1 MSRKGMNLRYHIN
14 FRETGVQSLGQE
26 DILEKEMAT
35 HSSVLAWSIP
45 WMEEPGRLQSMGSQR
60 VGHDWVTSFPFQ
72 LPNFRVLE
80 VMCRTKSLFLLLKR
94 LWLGVCV
101 PTCKMDEDAPF
112 QTSPQAYDVN
122 WYVNSAIPFPLSLS
136 QRASV
141 SHQLNQI
148 FLCLKEMVS
157 YYPILFKLY
166 YWHGLFI
173 IFILC
178 STKYFKAEFKYHW
191 LIFITCNSYVL

>member
-14 FRETGVQSLGQE
+14 FRETGVQSLGRE

-60 VGHDWVTSFPFQ
+60 VGHDWATSFPFQ

-80 VMCRTKSLFLLLKR
+80 IMCRTKSLFLLIKR

-112 QTSPQAYDVN
+112 QTSPQPVMLIDMSILLFLFPSLFHRGQVL
-122 WYVNSAIPFPLSLS
+122 AISLIKS
-136 QRASV
+136 SSV
-141 SHQLNQI
+141 SKRWWAI
-148 FLCLKEMVS
+148 
-157 YYPILFKLY
+157 ILFY
-166 YWHGLFI
+166 SNSTTGMD
-173 IFILC
+173 C
-178 STKYFKAEFKYHW
+178 SSYHR
-191 LIFITCNSYVL
+191 LLHKVF